1 MPPSIKNDFIIKHF
15 ISKLLTNAWFQYT
28 VHCIMSL
35 WTHIF
40 NSPKSLSFKPQ
51 YFLCA
56 ATLHEAI
63 IHLLCMFKEHNKN
76 RKFEVSFTSFIK
88 KKLHPYYRHLIMQF
102 LCINANFITSKVTV
116 LYIYVAF
123 PHVSLGV
130 LQCMHAWHSVRV
142 CNCLMK
148 CINFMKIKFDTKLNK
163 GIPMYY

>member
-51 YFLCA
+51 FFLCA

-63 IHLLCMFKEHNKN
+63 IHLLYMFKEHYKY
-76 RKFEVSFTSFIK
+76 RKFEVSFTSFKK

-102 LCINANFITSKVTV
+102 LCINANLITNKVTV
-116 LYIYVAF
+116 LYIRVAF
-123 PHVSLGV
+123 PHESLDV
-130 LQCMHAWHSVRV
+130 LECMHAWHWVRV
-142 CNCLMK
+142 CNSLMK
-148 CINFMKIKFDTKLNK
+148 WINFMKIIFDTKLNK